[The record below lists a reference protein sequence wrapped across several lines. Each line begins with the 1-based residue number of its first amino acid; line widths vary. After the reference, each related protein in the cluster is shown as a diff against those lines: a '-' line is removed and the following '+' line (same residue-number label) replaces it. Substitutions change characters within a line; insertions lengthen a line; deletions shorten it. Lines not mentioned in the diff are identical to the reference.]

1 MKKRTNNLIIIL
13 TVILTLFPCVAV
25 AQGSAPFWLDGD
37 VRNVQY
43 PQETYYTG
51 FAEIQ
56 LTQGETQEKALG
68 RAKQKAIGE
77 LSDRV
82 RVMVSSNKT
91 SVDVSIGGSNIEE
104 QIFSQFSS
112 IIKTGSQTEVVGSK
126 VEAYYDSQRRTAYA
140 FAHVSR
146 AELTGYYQKQIS
158 FWLNKVDGVLKTA
171 GELAEKGYK
180 MKARKQCE
188 SIVEAF
194 ARVAYAQDLLTAV
207 DENADDNILQQSR
220 SERLRNTLIQTITDL
235 ENSIYIYVEC
245 NETVNGQSIVH
256 IGDRLPG
263 LITEKGCGCNFT
275 ELQEE
280 ADYVVKVNARLARC
294 NDAPDNIVFCYATAT
309 VSVYN
314 AHTQKTLTP
323 KIAEKKGGWTGKN
336 RAKATEEAFDE
347 LASEITEKVIPMIK
361 N

>member
-1 MKKRTNNLIIIL
+1 MKKQKSNFIFHIFMLA
-13 TVILTLFPCVAV
+13 LFPCAAV
-25 AQGSAPFWLDGD
+25 AQGNAPTWLDGD
-37 VRNVQY
+37 VRNLQY

-51 FAEIQ
+51 YAEIQ
-56 LTQGETQEKALG
+56 LAQGESQEKALG

-82 RVMVSSNKT
+82 RVMVNTNNT
-91 SVDVSIGGSNIEE
+91 SIDVSIGGSDIEE

-112 IIKTGSQTEVVGSK
+112 IVKTGSQTEVVGSK
-126 VEAYYDSQRRTAYA
+126 VDVYYDNSNRTAYA

-146 AELTGYYQKQIS
+146 AELISYYRKQITL
-158 FWLNKVDGVLKTA
+158 WLNKVDGVLKTA
-171 GELAEKGYK
+171 GELVEKGYK

-207 DENADDNILQQSR
+207 DENADDNTLQQSR
-220 SERLRNTLIQTITDL
+220 SEQLRNTLIQTITDL
-235 ENSIYIYVEC
+235 ENSIYIYMEC
-245 NETVNGQSIVH
+245 NETVNGQSVVH

-263 LITEKGCGCNFT
+263 LITDQGCGCNFT

-280 ADYVVKVNARLARC
+280 ADYVIKVDARLARC
-294 NDAPDNIVFCYATAT
+294 NDAADDLVFCYATAT

-314 AHTQKTLTP
+314 SRTKKTLTP
-323 KIAEKKGGWTGKN
+323 KISESKGGWTNKN
-336 RAKATEEAFDE
+336 RTKAAEEAFNG
-347 LASEITEKVIPMIK
+347 LAKEITEKVIPMIK

>member
-1 MKKRTNNLIIIL
+1 MKKRISNLTIAL
-13 TVILTLFPCVAV
+13 TVILTLFPCAIA
-25 AQGSAPFWLDGD
+25 AQGNAPIWLDAD
-37 VRNVQY
+37 VRNLQY
-43 PQETYYTG
+43 PQETYYVG
-51 FAEIQ
+51 FSEIQ
-56 LTQGETQEKALG
+56 LAQGETQEKALS

-77 LSDRV
+77 LSDRM
-82 RVMVSSNKT
+82 RVVVNSDKT
-91 SVDVSIGGSNIEE
+91 SIDVSIGGSNIEE
-104 QIFSQFSS
+104 QILSEFSS
-112 IIKTGSQTEVVGSK
+112 IIKTSSQTEVVGSK
-126 VEAYYDSQRRTAYA
+126 VEAYYDNQRRTVYA

-146 AELTGYYQKQIS
+146 TELTSYYQKQIL
-158 FWLNKVDGVLKTA
+158 FWLNKVEGVLKTA

-194 ARVAYAQDLLTAV
+194 ARVAYAQDLLTAI
-207 DENADDNILQQSR
+207 DETADDNTLQQSR
-220 SERLRNTLIQTITDL
+220 SEQLRNTLIQTITDL

-256 IGDRLPG
+256 IADRLPG
-263 LITEKGCGCNFT
+263 LITEKGCSCNFT

-323 KIAEKKGGWTGKN
+323 KIVEKKGGWTGKN

-347 LASEITEKVIPMIK
+347 LAREITEKVIPMIK